1 MLAEG
6 ALYYP
11 WIRVPQSAWF
21 TRTLLYWNRIGAI
34 IPYEFME
41 NPERLGRYQCELL
54 REDLLRQV
62 VPGAYVWRVPRFAE
76 TFLKSVDEQK
86 SRRAEGRP
94 SDGPQRGWAKIHFE
108 KLQDV
113 AEGLVERGLAT
124 KPKSRQNHMDPWYSV
139 EPRTADRFM
148 AYLAGVLGQIAD
160 EGYDAVSDKKAS
172 LKLFCNA
179 SSAADRAHD
188 IRSVILSKILPA
200 PARAVSPVLLAEFKE
215 RHGKQLAAFRREIE
229 QQILQLAVV
238 CPEDLEFALDKAT
251 DVLQDGVEELT
262 ELLHQTRWGSVS
274 FGDLCSALSGT
285 ISGVAAVAD
294 QHPALGL
301 TSVGLGIGP
310 RVIDVVRGNGYAIA
324 DKPLAYAAYAHQ
336 RFGRISK

>member
-1 MLAEG
+1 MLADG

-21 TRTLLYWNRIGAI
+21 TRILLYWNRIGAI

-41 NPERLGRYQCELL
+41 NPERLGKYQSELL
-54 REDLLRQV
+54 REGLLRQV
-62 VPGAYVWRVPRFAE
+62 MPGAYLTGVPRFAE
-76 TFLKSVDEQK
+76 TFLKFVDDQK
-86 SRRAEGRP
+86 LRRAGGRL
-94 SDGPQRGWAKIHFE
+94 SDGPRGGWAKIHLE

-124 KPKSRQNHMDPWYSV
+124 KPEPRQNHSDSWYSV
-139 EPRTADRFM
+139 EPKTADRFM

-160 EGYDAVSDKKAS
+160 EGYDAVTDNKSS
-172 LKLFCNA
+172 LKLFCNGP
-179 SSAADRAHD
+179 SAADRAHD
-188 IRSVILSKILPA
+188 IRAVVLSKVLPA
-200 PARAVSPVLLAEFKE
+200 PALAVSPVLLAEFKE
-215 RHGKQLAAFRREIE
+215 RHSKQLAAFKREIE

-238 CPEDLEFALDKAT
+238 RPEDLAFALDKAT

-262 ELLHQTRWGSVS
+262 ERLNQTRWGSVS
-274 FGDLCSALSGT
+274 FGDLCGALSGT

-294 QHPALGL
+294 KHPALGL
-301 TSVGLGIGP
+301 TTLGLGMGP
-310 RVIDVVRGNGYAIA
+310 MVIDVVRGSGYAIA

-336 RFGRISK
+336 RFGRMSK